1 MNIYESINKI
11 MAECPA
17 IAKAQKNSQQGF
29 MYRGVDVVMN
39 VFQPLLAKYKV
50 FVAPEV
56 LDTIRE
62 ERQTKSG
69 GNLIYTILKVKYTF
83 YAEDGSFVTATV
95 QGEGMDSADK
105 SGNKA
110 MSVAFKYAMFQVFCI
125 PTEEMRDPDEESPEE
140 STPAPKQTKP
150 KQPSKITPKPQA
162 PAPQAK
168 EYDILQETAADA
180 ELRLKWL
187 DKYGVE
193 KMDRACLGKFG
204 TDFTHTPIDLI
215 KSEMPE

>member
-1 MNIYESINKI
+1 MNIFESINAI

-50 FVAPEV
+50 FVVPEV
-56 LDTIRE
+56 LDTMRE
-62 ERQTKSG
+62 DRQTKSG

-83 YAEDGSFVTATV
+83 YAEDGSHIEATV

-125 PTEEMRDPDEESPEE
+125 PTEEMKEPDADSPEE
-140 STPAPKQTKP
+140 SVPAVYACADCGKVFEPYKDSKGKTWSAKQVYELAMRKN
-150 KQPSKITPKPQA
+150 
-162 PAPQAK
+162 
-168 EYDILQETAADA
+168 ADGKA
-180 ELRLKWL
+180 RCADCRKAH
-187 DKYGVE
+187 E
-193 KMDRACLGKFG
+193 KSLTEQIMTEA
-204 TDFTHTPIDLI
+204 
-215 KSEMPE
+215 

>member
-1 MNIYESINKI
+1 MNIFESINAI

-50 FVAPEV
+50 FVVPEV
-56 LDTIRE
+56 LDAMRE
-62 ERQTKSG
+62 DRQTKNG

-83 YAEDGSFVTATV
+83 YAEDGSHIEATV

-125 PTEEMRDPDEESPEE
+125 PTEEMKDPDAESPEE
-140 STPAPKQTKP
+140 SVPAVYACADCGKVFEPYKDSKGKTWSAKQVYEMAMRKN
-150 KQPSKITPKPQA
+150 
-162 PAPQAK
+162 
-168 EYDILQETAADA
+168 ADGKA
-180 ELRLKWL
+180 RCADCRKAH
-187 DKYGVE
+187 E
-193 KMDRACLGKFG
+193 KSLTEQIMTEA
-204 TDFTHTPIDLI
+204 
-215 KSEMPE
+215 

>member
-1 MNIYESINKI
+1 MNIYESINAI

-17 IAKAQKNSQQGF
+17 IAKAQKNAQQGF

-50 FVAPEV
+50 FVVPEV
-56 LDTIRE
+56 LDALRE
-62 ERQTKSG
+62 DRQTKSG

-83 YAEDGSFVTATV
+83 YAEDGSFITATV

-125 PTEEMRDPDEESPEE
+125 PTEEMKDPDADSPEE
-140 STPAPKQTKP
+140 SKPAVYACADCGKVFEPYKDSKGKTWSAKQVYEMAIRKN
-150 KQPSKITPKPQA
+150 
-162 PAPQAK
+162 
-168 EYDILQETAADA
+168 ADGKA
-180 ELRLKWL
+180 RCADCRKAH
-187 DKYGVE
+187 E
-193 KMDRACLGKFG
+193 KSLTESIMEEK
-204 TDFTHTPIDLI
+204 
-215 KSEMPE
+215 

>member
-1 MNIYESINKI
+1 MNIYQSINAI

-17 IAKAQKNSQQGF
+17 IAKAQRNSQQGF
-29 MYRGVDVVMN
+29 MYRGIDVVMN

-56 LDTIRE
+56 LDAIRE

-69 GNLIYTILKVKYTF
+69 GNLIYTVLKVRYTF

-125 PTEEMRDPDEESPEE
+125 PTEEMRDPDAESPEE
-140 STPAPKQTKP
+140 SRPVQKTTQPVAKP
-150 KQPSKITPKPQA
+150 VQKNELPQ
-162 PAPQAK
+162 
-168 EYDILQETAADA
+168 YDILSETPEDA
-180 ELRLKWL
+180 ELRIKWL
-187 DKYGVE
+187 QKYGE
-193 KMDRACLGKFG
+193 KGMEAACMKKFG
-204 TDFTHTPIDLI
+204 TGFAQTPIDKI
-215 KSEMPE
+215 KAVMPQE